1 MNNIINIGK
10 SSTELSLNI
19 GDIVAPDMR
28 HCIAQLDNPRGNLLD
43 AYIQSV
49 GELATRQILMVEI
62 KDTHFEYLDGQVKLV
77 LNAHSSFNHPDYPR
91 LECSLTNTAITNIA
105 AASRSYTGG
114 ALSVHFVRECLL
126 DAGLIA
132 DEAGL
137 NALNEKWHQRDYVE
151 SNEKYALKRPRRLS
165 ARVMLNQDGSHRLAF
180 LGSDKYR
187 PIENKFIL
195 DAVLPELAK
204 QQRVGFKISSFKN
217 SDDITTLNFKS
228 ESLTDT
234 PVEGSLVAFGVNIKN
249 SCTGKSG
256 VLISPLVITCYCDN
270 GQTMATSGNVRKNH
284 VQRAVTDLGVISAET
299 IESDNKTVGL
309 ALRDATANVV
319 NEDNFRAEIELF
331 KEVGKEL
338 YTAEFQSTDRYAE
351 VCSRVQKELKLPD
364 VDGQRMRDELIKAKA
379 NQDGIAGKPLS
390 NYDIMQAI
398 TALQHSATADDHQIY
413 MQAGQKFVANKTL
426 RERLVA

>member
-10 SSTELSLNI
+10 SSTDLSLNI
-19 GDIVAPDMR
+19 GDIVSDDMR
-28 HCIAQLDNPRGNLLD
+28 NWIAQLDNHRGDLLGS
-43 AYIQSV
+43 YIQSV
-49 GELATRQILMVEI
+49 GDLATRQILMVEI
-62 KDTHFEYLDGQVKLV
+62 KDTHFELLDDQVKLV

-105 AASRSYTGG
+105 AASRSYNGG
-114 ALSVHFVRECLL
+114 ALSVHFVRECIL
-126 DAGLIA
+126 DAGLI
-132 DEAGL
+132 DSEAGL
-137 NALNEKWHQRDYVE
+137 NALNEKWHQRDFVE
-151 SNEKYALKRPRRLS
+151 SSEKYSLKRPRRLS
-165 ARVMLNQDGSHRLAF
+165 ARVLLNQDGTHRLAF

-187 PIENKFIL
+187 PIEDKFIL

-204 QQRVGFKISSFKN
+204 QDVNFRISTFKKN
-217 SDDITTLNFKS
+217 DDITTLNFRS
-228 ESLTDT
+228 ETLVEE
-234 PVEGSLVAFGVNIKN
+234 PVEGSLVAYGVNIKN

-256 VLISPLVITCYCDN
+256 VLISPLVITCFCDN

-299 IESDNKTVGL
+299 IESDNRTVGL
-309 ALRDATANVV
+309 ALRDATASVV
-319 NEDNFRAEIELF
+319 NEDNFKAEIELF

-338 YTAEFQSTDRYAE
+338 YTPEFQSSDRYAE

-398 TALQHSATADDHQIY
+398 TALQHSATADDHQMY
-413 MQAGQKFVANKTL
+413 MQAGQRFASNTSL
-426 RERLVA
+426 RQKLVA